1 MEVQVP
7 GFILAIPQL
16 LQALGEVSLWMKTPK
31 SMCLE
36 QSGAENSPSFI
47 LQEPVLGRAQVQMA
61 TGGRGTAEE
70 CCLYSLCEVVD
81 ALKYTCCFPNDMF
94 SHLFFTSCIFQLKR
108 R

>member
-47 LQEPVLGRAQVQMA
+47 LQEPVLGEGPGADGYRWQ
-61 TGGRGTAEE
+61 RN
-70 CCLYSLCEVVD
+70 S
-81 ALKYTCCFPNDMF
+81 
-94 SHLFFTSCIFQLKR
+94 
-108 R
+108 